1 MSSSRSVSSAVS
13 ERYASALLDLAAE
26 SKKLE
31 KVESDLLDLQNMIT
45 SSDDLSSVLRSPAI
59 KPEQHMRVLAEVS
72 KKAKFQDMTA
82 NFLNVL
88 AKNRRAYAIEAM
100 ITSIMEELAQRRGQ
114 VKARVESAKPLS
126 AAQQKDI
133 TNNLKESLGPN
144 VVLDCVVKPELIGG
158 IIITIGSKMIDD
170 SVARKLDRPKVRMA
184 KANEN
189 FANQNPQLKE
199 V

>member
-31 KVESDLLDLQNMIT
+31 KVESDLLDLQNMIA
-45 SSDDLSSVLRSPAI
+45 SSNDLRAVLRSPAI
-59 KPEQHMRVLAEVS
+59 KPEQHMRVLTEVS
-72 KKAKFQDMTA
+72 KKAKFQDITA

-88 AKNRRAYAIEAM
+88 AKNRRSYAIETM
-100 ITSIMEELAQRRGQ
+100 ITSIMEELAERRGQ

-126 AAQQKDI
+126 AAQQKEI
-133 TNNLKESLGPN
+133 ASNLKESLGPN

-170 SVARKLDRPKVRMA
+170 SVARKLERLKVRMA
-184 KANEN
+184 EANEN
-189 FANQNPQLKE
+189 FANQNQQLKE